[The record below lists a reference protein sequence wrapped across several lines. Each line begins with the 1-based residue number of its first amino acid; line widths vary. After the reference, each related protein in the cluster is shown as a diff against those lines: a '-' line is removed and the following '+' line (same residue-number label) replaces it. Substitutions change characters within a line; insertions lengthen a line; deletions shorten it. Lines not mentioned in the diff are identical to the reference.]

1 MSSPVDL
8 AEQMELAE
16 LAAVSARS
24 GVSLPI
30 YGLGIA
36 RWEESA
42 GNAVPT
48 RALANTIHW
57 FALWTKR
64 STCFIVLRS

>member
-1 MSSPVDL
+1 MSSPVELAERTEL
-8 AEQMELAE
+8 AEQAI
-16 LAAVSARS
+16 VSVPS
-24 GVSLPI
+24 GFLLPT